1 MKYIY
6 KFTALIIALIIG
18 SATGFG
24 QINNLSLPLP
34 SDNNYKIGK
43 LENGLTYYIRP
54 AKNPAGRAE
63 FFIVHNVGSLQENDD
78 QRGLAHFLEHM
89 AFNGTKNFPGKLLL
103 EYFGSIGVKF
113 GANINAYTSME
124 RTVYNISAVPLHRG
138 TIIDSALLALH
149 DWSHYISCEPKEIE
163 AERGVVREEWR
174 RGDDARTRMMKGI
187 NRFEQTGSRFAQ
199 RDVIGLMSVIDN
211 FSRQTLLDYYHK
223 WYRPDLQAVIVIGD
237 VDVDDIEKR
246 IKERFSS
253 IPKVENGAVR
263 ESYTVP
269 VNKRPIVGFHTDPE
283 SRALS
288 VRMTIKHPHKPVEV
302 RGSYESLYDE
312 LLKNIFIDMFKVRCQ
327 AAVEGSDSLT
337 RALIPVFGNIS
348 YASGTFTTTSLP
360 LNGEKIFDALKAIL
374 IEVERVTQHS
384 FDQEE
389 LTPSIIRVKKQWET
403 NYTRI
408 KNPKNSDYVS
418 SAIEHF
424 TRGYPLLDID
434 SYFKLAQDLL
444 DKITLDDINRALP
457 QIVTEENRV
466 IIFAVPESDST
477 HLPTEDDVLTLMD
490 EIKNSSLDKFI
501 LSTDKELSITDK
513 PKEGAIV
520 KRRVITS
527 KDLNIK
533 YDKQLDSA
541 TEWVLENGARVIWKE
556 SFGDDKS
563 VRMKAF
569 RPGGYAKN
577 ESIEE
582 IKLLEGFLTNFTVN
596 GMNKSELTKWSLKKG
611 VSVKPNISYRSNDF
625 TGSFTTKEAES
636 FFGLLYTLF
645 TDVTVNERD
654 INNYK
659 ARLLKELNSPK
670 GEKYKFEDT
679 VSKMRFAR
687 NLTKAVYDQEFI
699 NSVNADKLL
708 SLYDS
713 HIKSPAGYTFVFT
726 GPMKASDAEVFVKKY
741 IASVP
746 AKRVK
751 VSEKFT
757 YREPVLRDGEDVIRY
772 KAKNMLSSKAQVT
785 RTYHGKSLYSAEN
798 SMKAKFISYI
808 LRDRYM
814 KSIREERGGTYY
826 VSVSEAMFKYPN
838 PLCRFTIEFDTDP
851 ALVDDLLEVVQE
863 DIDNLVKYGPTE
875 REMREITLYLSKV
888 YEDRE
893 YTTPWLSIICNSIQ
907 GEEDHRLSEK
917 SLLGKMN
924 REDIQ
929 KFAKQIFCAGNRKT
943 AVFEPEN

>member
-1 MKYIY
+1 
-6 KFTALIIALIIG
+6 
-18 SATGFG
+18 
-24 QINNLSLPLP
+24 
-34 SDNNYKIGK
+34 
-43 LENGLTYYIRP
+43 
-54 AKNPAGRAE
+54 
-63 FFIVHNVGSLQENDD
+63 
-78 QRGLAHFLEHM
+78 
-89 AFNGTKNFPGKLLL
+89 
-103 EYFGSIGVKF
+103 
-113 GANINAYTSME
+113 
-124 RTVYNISAVPLHRG
+124 
-138 TIIDSALLALH
+138 
-149 DWSHYISCEPKEIE
+149 
-163 AERGVVREEWR
+163 REEWR

-501 LSTDKELSITDK
+501 LSTDKELSIT
-513 PKEGAIV
+513 
-520 KRRVITS
+520 
-527 KDLNIK
+527 
-533 YDKQLDSA
+533 
-541 TEWVLENGARVIWKE
+541 
-556 SFGDDKS
+556 
-563 VRMKAF
+563 
-569 RPGGYAKN
+569 
-577 ESIEE
+577 
-582 IKLLEGFLTNFTVN
+582 
-596 GMNKSELTKWSLKKG
+596 
-611 VSVKPNISYRSNDF
+611 
-625 TGSFTTKEAES
+625 
-636 FFGLLYTLF
+636 
-645 TDVTVNERD
+645 
-654 INNYK
+654 
-659 ARLLKELNSPK
+659 
-670 GEKYKFEDT
+670 
-679 VSKMRFAR
+679 
-687 NLTKAVYDQEFI
+687 
-699 NSVNADKLL
+699 
-708 SLYDS
+708 
-713 HIKSPAGYTFVFT
+713 
-726 GPMKASDAEVFVKKY
+726 
-741 IASVP
+741 
-746 AKRVK
+746 
-751 VSEKFT
+751 
-757 YREPVLRDGEDVIRY
+757 
-772 KAKNMLSSKAQVT
+772 
-785 RTYHGKSLYSAEN
+785 
-798 SMKAKFISYI
+798 
-808 LRDRYM
+808 
-814 KSIREERGGTYY
+814 
-826 VSVSEAMFKYPN
+826 
-838 PLCRFTIEFDTDP
+838 
-851 ALVDDLLEVVQE
+851 
-863 DIDNLVKYGPTE
+863 
-875 REMREITLYLSKV
+875 
-888 YEDRE
+888 
-893 YTTPWLSIICNSIQ
+893 
-907 GEEDHRLSEK
+907 
-917 SLLGKMN
+917 
-924 REDIQ
+924 
-929 KFAKQIFCAGNRKT
+929 
-943 AVFEPEN
+943 